1 MVFGMNGETVT
12 QTLREC
18 RASIISSQ
26 SDGLGNVLTTM
37 WRVRYNEREHQRH
50 YVTPTETVVKCYRGS
65 IFGPLKYKKRP
76 LP

>member
-26 SDGLGNVLTTM
+26 SNGLGNVLTTM
-37 WRVRYNEREHQRH
+37 WRVRYNERVIEG
-50 YVTPTETVVKCYRGS
+50 TM
-65 IFGPLKYKKRP
+65 
-76 LP
+76 